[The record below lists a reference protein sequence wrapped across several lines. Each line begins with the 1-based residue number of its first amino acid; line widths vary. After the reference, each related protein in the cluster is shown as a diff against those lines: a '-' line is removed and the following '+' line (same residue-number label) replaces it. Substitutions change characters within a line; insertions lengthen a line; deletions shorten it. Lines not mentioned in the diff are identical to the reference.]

1 MNKTNCVYCA
11 HAPMTFRG
19 MGINKR
25 ALACVSKNSVDVLV
39 NSKFEFL
46 VVARAVKVPERK
58 TMGSSE
64 SLKASAL
71 PEPFCIGTSNFSAR

>member
-1 MNKTNCVYCA
+1 
-11 HAPMTFRG
+11 MTFRG

-46 VVARAVKVPERK
+46 VVVNSLCSKSLIGEAFIARAALLHGIKLP
-58 TMGSSE
+58 SSGR
-64 SLKASAL
+64 SYK
-71 PEPFCIGTSNFSAR
+71 SNSISQDENQ

>member
-11 HAPMTFRG
+11 YAPMTFRG
-19 MGINKR
+19 MRINKR

-46 VVARAVKVPERK
+46 VVARARK
-58 TMGSSE
+58 RLT
-64 SLKASAL
+64 KH
-71 PEPFCIGTSNFSAR
+71 

>member
-1 MNKTNCVYCA
+1 
-11 HAPMTFRG
+11 MTFRG
-19 MGINKR
+19 MRINKR

-39 NSKFEFL
+39 NSKLEFL
-46 VVARAVKVPERK
+46 VVARAVKFLKEKPLG
-58 TMGSSE
+58 TSE